1 MDVKEAIARSPNVER
16 QLKREHHS
24 EAAELLAT
32 LRRAA
37 EQYRRAEGQGYKV
50 GAAARMIGVHRNTV
64 RAWIERGLLR
74 AKPVQSGSR
83 RDYLIPAAEVKRAA
97 QAHEVSVAGDPLT
110 AEQVDEYEAIRRT
123 ARGEQARGSSEGQH
137 ARRVV
142 HA

>member
-1 MDVKEAIARSPNVER
+1 MDVKEAIARSPKVEQ

-37 EQYRRAEGQGYKV
+37 EQYRRADAQGYKV
-50 GAAARMIGVHRNTV
+50 GAAAEVIGVHRNTV
-64 RAWIERGLLR
+64 RAGIERGLLR
-74 AKPVQSGSR
+74 AKPVQSGTR

-97 QAHEVSVAGDPLT
+97 RAHEVSVAADPLT

-123 ARGEQARGSSEGQH
+123 ARKEHAHSSSDGQQ
-137 ARRVV
+137 ARRVA